1 VKSILLVLAIL
12 VVGAA
17 AASPPMA
24 EDNPFVGTWKLN
36 AAKSKAEGAS
46 LPKSLTRTVTT
57 DGTTMKYSFEGTAAD
72 GSAVT

>member
-1 VKSILLVLAIL
+1 MKSILLVLAIL

-46 LPKSLTRTVTT
+46 LPKSLTRTVPL
-57 DGTTMKYSFEGTAAD
+57 
-72 GSAVT
+72 